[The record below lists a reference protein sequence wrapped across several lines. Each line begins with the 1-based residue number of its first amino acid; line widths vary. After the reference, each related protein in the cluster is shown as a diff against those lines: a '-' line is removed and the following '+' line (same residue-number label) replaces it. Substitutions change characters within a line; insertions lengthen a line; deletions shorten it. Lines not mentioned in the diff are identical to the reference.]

1 MAHPRRQILRLIVPV
16 ACALALPV
24 DGSACQFDLSGSKAD
39 RVFFVLGMLFE
50 SPAPRGMAGPS
61 HVESFFCSEK
71 DKAPVFTRAV
81 TGLAREQ
88 GLPAD
93 LRVET
98 KQGCLT
104 LLQSPAI
111 APRLNACYLRG
122 ARSLPLTL
130 FTRPATQI
138 GERQAVAAKDLDRR
152 RALAYVAGVWARH
165 RSDRSIVLTAGTAK
179 ADLVA
184 TLLKALGCANVRVES
199 SVGSTPGS
207 NTVRFEP
214 TAEVSE
220 WLGKS
225 W

>member
-1 MAHPRRQILRLIVPV
+1 MAHPRRQVLRLIVPV
-16 ACALALPV
+16 VCALAVPA
-24 DGSACQFDLSGSKAD
+24 DGIACQFDLTGSKAD

-50 SPAPRGMAGPS
+50 SPAPRTMAGTS

-71 DKAPVFTRAV
+71 DIAPVFRRAV
-81 TGLAREQ
+81 TSLAREQ

-93 LRVET
+93 LREET

-104 LLQSPAI
+104 ILQSPSI
-111 APRLNACYLRG
+111 APRLNSCYVRG
-122 ARSLPLTL
+122 ASSLPLAL
-130 FTRPATQI
+130 FMRPGT
-138 GERQAVAAKDLDRR
+138 QAVGTQAPAAKDLERR
-152 RALAYVAGVWARH
+152 RALAYVAGVWARAG
-165 RSDRSIVLTAGTAK
+165 RDRAIVLTAGTAK

-184 TLLKALGCANVRVES
+184 TLLKALGCANVRVER
-199 SVGSTPGS
+199 SVGYTPGS

-220 WLGKS
+220 WLGKT

>member
-1 MAHPRRQILRLIVPV
+1 MAHLRRRLVPV
-16 ACALALPV
+16 ILPIVWAVAMPADAVACP
-24 DGSACQFDLSGSKAD
+24 FDLAGPKAD
-39 RVFFVLGMLFE
+39 RVFFALGMLFE
-50 SPAPRGMAGPS
+50 SPAPRGFGGAN
-61 HVESFFCSEK
+61 HVELFFCSEK
-71 DKAPVFTRAV
+71 DKVPLFTRVV

-104 LLQSPAI
+104 ILHSPPLA
-111 APRLNACYLRG
+111 ARLNACYTRG
-122 ARSLPLTL
+122 ASSLPLTL
-130 FTRPATQI
+130 FVRPGAQVV
-138 GERQAVAAKDLDRR
+138 GDQPPAGKDLERR
-152 RALAYVAGVWARH
+152 RALAYVAGVWARAG
-165 RSDRSIVLTAGTAK
+165 RDRAIVLTAGTAK

-184 TLLKALGCANVRVES
+184 TLLKALGCANVRVERA
-199 SVGSTPGS
+199 VGYTPGS

-220 WLGKS
+220 WLGKT